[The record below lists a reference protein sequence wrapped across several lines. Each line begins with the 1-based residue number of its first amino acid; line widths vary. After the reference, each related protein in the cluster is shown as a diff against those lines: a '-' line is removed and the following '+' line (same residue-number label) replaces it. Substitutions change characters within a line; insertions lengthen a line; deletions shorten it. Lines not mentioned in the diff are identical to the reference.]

1 MRVVIRKKCYC
12 RPLAPVRLTHTRL
25 VSCVLKPSGY
35 VARNSKLI
43 ANNEYKGCGRMWW
56 WHHARH
62 YLGICLELKRT
73 VINHSQYKLLAGRNL
88 SKDLPNTTR
97 RFYMLEGDTR
107 GETGSKMEVCD
118 VTHCCFDKERRQKCV
133 IIFIVT
139 NSNVWRE
146 MRFFLFSNKQRPYY
160 ETINQTHYLNLRY
173 VGTVSK
179 HGMFCSSGSVY
190 CEKSKPFREE
200 FST

>member
-1 MRVVIRKKCYC
+1 M
-12 RPLAPVRLTHTRL
+12 APVRLTHTRL

-43 ANNEYKGCGRMWW
+43 ANNEYKGRGRMWW

-73 VINHSQYKLLAGRNL
+73 VINRSQYKLLAGRNL

-118 VTHCCFDKERRQKCV
+118 VTHCCFDKERRQTCV

-139 NSNVWRE
+139 NSKVWRE
-146 MRFFLFSNKQRPYY
+146 MRGFFFIFEQAEAILRNNKPDSLFEFTICRHSL
-160 ETINQTHYLNLRY
+160 ETWNVLFFRFRLLR
-173 VGTVSK
+173 K
-179 HGMFCSSGSVY
+179 I
-190 CEKSKPFREE
+190 
-200 FST
+200 